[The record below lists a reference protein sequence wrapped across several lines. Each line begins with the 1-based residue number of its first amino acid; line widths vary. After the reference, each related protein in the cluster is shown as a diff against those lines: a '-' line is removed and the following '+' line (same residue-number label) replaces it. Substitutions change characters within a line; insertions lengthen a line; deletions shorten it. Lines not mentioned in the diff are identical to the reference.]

1 MTESAQAKSDVP
13 LEASIPDGAVPL
25 ESILCTEELH
35 RRLSRPPDYGK
46 ENRALVALVR
56 ALADSPGT
64 ILQTLA
70 EKVLEILQADSAGL
84 SLLTKDEKR
93 FYWAAIAGAW
103 QPHIGGGTPR
113 NFGPCGDVLDRNVP
127 MLFTHWERR
136 YPYLRPATPLAEE
149 GLLVPFYVKS
159 KAVGTIWAIAHTDR
173 RKFDAA
179 DLRLLESLGRFASA
193 AYQAVA
199 SIDDLKFQIAAR
211 EKAEAALR
219 ELATGLEAKIRGLVN
234 ANIIGIVIWNVEG
247 RIIEANEAF
256 LRTVGY
262 SREDLLSGRVSWREV
277 TPDKWRAADEQA
289 LAELAATGVCEP
301 FEKEYFRKDG
311 SRVPVLVG
319 AALFEDG
326 GNEGVAFVLD
336 LSKQKSGEEALRR
349 SEAYL
354 AEAKRLSHIGCWH
367 WNPRTGAVAWSQE
380 LFVILGFDSEKTQ
393 ASYQLFLERIHP
405 EDRSYVE
412 EVRCAA
418 VREKRNFEAEYRL
431 LLPGGLIKY
440 LHTRGNCLVNQP
452 SDVQY
457 IGTVMDITER
467 KRALENLRESE
478 TRLQVFFE
486 NSPSLI
492 FLKDRQGRYLYANK
506 EFKRAFRIT
515 EEQIKG
521 KRDDELFSGEQARAF
536 QANDRQV
543 LEAGVRMEFEE
554 VALQE
559 DGQHTSIVQKFP
571 LFNAEGEIYAIG
583 GIVTDITERKQEES
597 ARRDSEER
605 YRVVV
610 EVANDAVVSA
620 DESGAVQFANPATM
634 RVFGYDPTE
643 LIGKPLTVLMPEFMR
658 KLHENGFRRYLATG
672 RRHINWQGT
681 ELTALRKNGQEFP
694 VEVSFGELTKNGH
707 RVFTAFIRD
716 ISERKQAEEE
726 RERLRR
732 AQADLAHI
740 NRVSTMGEL
749 TASLAHEVNQPLAAI
764 VTNAQVCLRWLTRDV
779 PNLQEVREA
788 AELIAR
794 DGKRASDVISRIRA
808 LVRKTGSEKAQLDIN
823 QAIEEVVHLTED
835 EALRKGVVLRTELAA
850 DLPFVLGDR
859 VQLQQVLLNL
869 IINGVEAMSSVAD
882 RPRELLVY
890 SRLHESKQVLVGVQ
904 DSGVGIEP
912 ENLKKIFDPFYT
924 TKSQGMGM
932 GLAICRSIVENHGG
946 KLWASPND
954 GPGATFQFT
963 LLSYD

>member
-1 MTESAQAKSDVP
+1 MTESPQSKNDLP
-13 LEASIPDGAVPL
+13 LESSIPDGAVSL
-25 ESILCTEELH
+25 ESILRTEELH
-35 RRLSRPPDYGK
+35 RRPRRPPDYEK
-46 ENRALVALVR
+46 ENRALVALVS
-56 ALADSPGT
+56 ALADSPHT

-70 EKVLEILQADSAGL
+70 EKVVEVLQADSAGL

-93 FYWAAIAGAW
+93 FYWAAIAGGW
-103 QPHIGGGTPR
+103 QQHIGGGTPR
-113 NFGPCGDVLDRNVP
+113 DFGPCGDVLDRNIP

-149 GLLVPFYVKS
+149 GLLVPFYVKG
-159 KAVGTIWAIAHTDR
+159 KAVGTIWAIAHNDQ
-173 RKFDAA
+173 RKFDAE

-199 SIDDLKFQIAAR
+199 SIDDLNFQIAAR
-211 EKAEAALR
+211 EKAEAALQ
-219 ELATGLEAKIRGLVN
+219 ELAKGLEAKVRRLVE
-234 ANIIGIVIWNVEG
+234 ANIIGIVMWNIEG
-247 RIIEANEAF
+247 QIIEANEAF
-256 LRTVGY
+256 LRMVGY
-262 SREDLLSGRVSWREV
+262 DREDLLSGRVSWRQV

-319 AALFEDG
+319 AALLEG
-326 GNEGVAFVLD
+326 SRNEGVAFVLD
-336 LSKQKSGEEALRR
+336 LSEQKRGEEALWR

-354 AEAKRLSHIGCWH
+354 AEVKRLSHIGCWN

-412 EVRCAA
+412 EVWCAA

-440 LHTRGNCLVNQP
+440 LHTMGHCLVNQP

-478 TRLQVFFE
+478 TRLQAFFE
-486 NSPSLI
+486 NSPSMI

-554 VALQE
+554 VSLQE

-597 ARRDSEER
+597 SRRYNEER

-610 EVANDAVVSA
+610 ETANDAVVSA
-620 DESGAVQFANPATM
+620 EESGAVQFANPATM
-634 RVFGYDPTE
+634 RVFGHDPTE

-681 ELTALRKNGQEFP
+681 ELTGLRKNGQEFP

-726 RERLRR
+726 RERLR
-732 AQADLAHI
+732 QELAHFAHL

-779 PNLQEVREA
+779 PNLEEVREA

-808 LVRKTGSEKAQLDIN
+808 LVRKTGSEKAELNIN
-823 QAIEEVVHLTED
+823 QAIQDVLNLTEH

-882 RPRELLVY
+882 GPRELLVY

-904 DSGVGIEP
+904 DFGVGIEP

-932 GLAICRSIVENHGG
+932 GLAISRSIVENHGG
-946 KLWASPND
+946 KLWASPNG
-954 GPGATFQFT
+954 GPGVTFQFT
-963 LLSYD
+963 LLRYQ